1 MKVLAIT
8 PKPFVNPAS
17 PCVKAKLP
25 SLSLIVAIATCWL
38 LATSP
43 ASAQW
48 SENFDSYTA
57 GTGMNG
63 QGGWTGW
70 GNDAAAANAAKVSTT
85 FSSSSPNSVRIS
97 GTATTPGNYCDLVH
111 TYSGY
116 TSGIWSFSAMQYI
129 PSESTSG
136 TTYFILNNAYVN
148 GGDGTH
154 WAGETSFNLGAGTLV
169 DDLNQNS
176 ATPRI
181 VRDQWVELR
190 FDINL
195 DANTV
200 NMYYNGTQYSSR
212 TWAVDAGS
220 PVAIAAV
227 DLYSDV
233 SQNVYYDNISLTA
246 VPEPG
251 SASLLIVLGLVGG
264 VVRKRRAMV
273 A

>member
-1 MKVLAIT
+1 MSVLT
-8 PKPFVNPAS
+8 SYPNQFTNPTS
-17 PCVKAKLP
+17 QSVEAKLP
-25 SLSLIVAIATCWL
+25 RLVLAAAIAASWF
-38 LATSP
+38 LAASP

-63 QGGWTGW
+63 QGGWEGW
-70 GNDAAAANAAKVSTT
+70 ANDPAAANSAKVSSA
-85 FSSSSPNSVRIS
+85 FSSSAPNSVLIS

-116 TSGIWSFSAMQYI
+116 TSGIWTYSAMQYI
-129 PSESTSG
+129 PSQSTSG
-136 TTYFILNNAYVN
+136 TSYFVLNNAYVN

-154 WAGETSFNLGAGTLV
+154 WAGQTTFNLGANTLV

-176 ATPRI
+176 ATLNI

-200 NMYYNGTQYSSR
+200 NLYYNGTQYSSR

-233 SQNVYYDNISLTA
+233 SQSVYYDNISLST
-246 VPEPG
+246 VPEPT
-251 SASLLIVLGLVGG
+251 SAALFIAFGLVGG
-264 VVRKRRAMV
+264 FYRMRRGKNA
-273 A
+273 